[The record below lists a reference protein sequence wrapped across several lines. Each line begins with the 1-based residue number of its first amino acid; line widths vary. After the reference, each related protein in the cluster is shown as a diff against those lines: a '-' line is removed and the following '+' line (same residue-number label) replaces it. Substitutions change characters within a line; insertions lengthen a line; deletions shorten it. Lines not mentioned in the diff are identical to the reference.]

1 LANARHLCWALC
13 PTERLIM
20 SMELM
25 KILQEG
31 QTSSSLQGQL
41 FVLQEIRTYIDSKIK
56 DVQDRIDNTE
66 SGKILKSIEERKQN
80 GI

>member
-1 LANARHLCWALC
+1 
-13 PTERLIM
+13 M

-31 QTSSSLQGQL
+31 QTFSSLQGQL

>member
-1 LANARHLCWALC
+1 
-13 PTERLIM
+13 M

>member
-1 LANARHLCWALC
+1 
-13 PTERLIM
+13 M

-31 QTSSSLQGQL
+31 QTSSSLQGQM